1 MEEYTTGEIVAICIV
16 VGLILLMPVIYN
28 LFGAEYKKE
37 GECGTET
44 LWQKLINK
52 FKK

>member
-1 MEEYTTGEIVAICIV
+1 MEWTTTEIVAVCIV
-16 VGLILLMPVIYN
+16 GGIILLMPVLYN

-44 LWQKLINK
+44 LWQRLVAK